1 LGLYSLFRFRAS
13 ELVDRLDREY
23 ADDLDALDAAQEL
36 CNEHTVE
43 VYDANRFVARV
54 KQGHELINVR
64 DEADA
69 GTKAAHKGAKVT
81 R

>member
-1 LGLYSLFRFRAS
+1 MRLYSLFRFRSS
-13 ELVDRLDREY
+13 ELFDRLDREY

-64 DEADA
+64 DESDA
-69 GTKAAHKGAKVT
+69 GPGDRRSARKSG
-81 R
+81 